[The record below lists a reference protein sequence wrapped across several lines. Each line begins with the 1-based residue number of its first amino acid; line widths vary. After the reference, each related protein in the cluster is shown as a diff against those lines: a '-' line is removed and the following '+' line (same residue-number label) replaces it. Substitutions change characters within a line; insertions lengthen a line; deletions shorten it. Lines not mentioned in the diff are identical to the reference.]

1 MFTLSIFLLIFNKSK
16 TFLKRFQIILNF
28 RNFSLSSNR
37 TRMEETVITSGS
49 QTESQNIL
57 GQEATEISNT
67 CLSTAKNTAVYI

>member
-1 MFTLSIFLLIFNKSK
+1 MSTLSIFLLIFNKSK

-37 TRMEETVITSGS
+37 TRMEETVIIFGS
-49 QTESQNIL
+49 QTKSQNIL
-57 GQEATEISNT
+57 GQGAIEISNT

>member
-1 MFTLSIFLLIFNKSK
+1 MSTLSIFLLIFNKPK